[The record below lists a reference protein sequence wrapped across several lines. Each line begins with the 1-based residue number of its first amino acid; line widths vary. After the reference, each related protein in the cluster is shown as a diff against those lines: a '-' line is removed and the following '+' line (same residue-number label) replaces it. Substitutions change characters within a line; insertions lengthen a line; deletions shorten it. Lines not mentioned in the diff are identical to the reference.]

1 MSSSSSYEPDDND
14 ASDSDIESRAH
25 VPSSPPARNRPASP
39 SPSHEVNDP
48 SSARINLRAKRG
60 TRDQVLS
67 DLYTSLGQESVD
79 AYHSLLEDAVGDL
92 VPTTNSADENYN
104 ATQNGIVVWTPQEKQ
119 VFYNWL
125 HRKGR
130 NGVAEI
136 ASAIGSKSELEVQ
149 EFLRLLHRGL
159 ERQHLRDRHTR
170 TIILADV
177 PAAADVGRKCCS
189 ALDKYAELLALEEQ
203 QAEDD
208 VGRARNHDLWIIDR
222 DNAQEVDDEV
232 QDAEKANTQ
241 LDSDSSVYHTA
252 GLFNMSTWI
261 RLSERFFM
269 NPGGARM
276 DDNWVNVGF
285 AGESPSMTADG
296 FADFYT
302 LAVSVTRRLV
312 HSTLFFAMSR
322 LRNMR
327 ETGNA
332 KAKVVRSRDVHTA
345 LDVLGMKRDR
355 VDQWVGLARRCNLTV
370 EDVRNR
376 RGWKPVLMDLDDV
389 EDILSGRAP
398 YDAESRERSISHKR
412 PSSQRGANGE
422 PADSDNSDDESARS
436 SRESSILSSPA
447 ESLPDNEEQPPTDP
461 EDSHAEQLDQ
471 EASRLEESHLWEIL
485 GEPQPQLSLK
495 VENHTTTNPKGK
507 KRPVG
512 ERKTQDDL
520 ANWRDNTLYRSDWEE
535 HGHDTVSIYEE
546 IEENHHK
553 RRRLLRRASPT
564 SDYSSD
570 SEDIHPADSAIP
582 HSEDNDDDKNNNQP
596 YTHMEVDNND
606 ESPSPPNEPPTPTP
620 FPKQEPN
627 QSQPITQH
635 PQSPEPDL
643 ELKNEHSSSSD
654 DDDLPSARKRG
665 GDEDD
670 DEEDAKVDQ
679 ALFSRPMSP
688 LTWEDE

>member
-14 ASDSDIESRAH
+14 ASDSDIETRAH
-25 VPSSPPARNRPASP
+25 VPPSSPPARNRLV
-39 SPSHEVNDP
+39 SPSHEPNGP

-60 TRDQVLS
+60 TRDQVLN

-79 AYHSLLEDAVGDL
+79 AYHSLLEDAIGDS
-92 VPTTNSADENYN
+92 VPSRNPVDENYN
-104 ATQNGIVVWTPQEKQ
+104 ATQNGIVIWTPQEKQ

-170 TIILADV
+170 TIILGDV

-189 ALDKYAELLALEEQ
+189 ALDQYAELLALEEQ
-203 QAEDD
+203 QTEDD

-232 QDAEKANTQ
+232 QDAEKADTQ

-252 GLFNMSTWI
+252 GLFNLSTWI

-285 AGESPSMTADG
+285 AGESPSMTADSL
-296 FADFYT
+296 ADFYT

-355 VDQWVGLARRCNLTV
+355 VDHWVGLARRCNLTV

-376 RGWKPVLMDLDDV
+376 RGWKPVLMVLDDV

-398 YDAESRERSISHKR
+398 YDTESRERSISNRR
-412 PSSQRGANGE
+412 PGAKDE
-422 PADSDNSDDESARS
+422 PEDEDDDDSEDESS
-436 SRESSILSSPA
+436 HPSRESSILSSPA
-447 ESLPDNEEQPPTDP
+447 ESLPDNEDQTPVDP
-461 EDSHAEQLDQ
+461 EDDHAEQLDQ

-485 GEPQPQLSLK
+485 GHPQPQPSLK
-495 VENHTTTNPKGK
+495 SDNHPTTTRAK

-520 ANWRDNTLYRSDWEE
+520 ANWRDRTLYRSDWEE
-535 HGHDTVSIYEE
+535 HGHDTVGIYEE
-546 IEENHHK
+546 ISENRRK
-553 RRRLLRRASPT
+553 RRRL
-564 SDYSSD
+564 
-570 SEDIHPADSAIP
+570 PANSAIS
-582 HSEDNDDDKNNNQP
+582 HSENAADEDDNQTH
-596 YTHMEVDNND
+596 THMEVDNDTNNNK
-606 ESPSPPNEPPTPTP
+606 SPPPTPTP
-620 FPKQEPN
+620 TLKQDSS
-627 QSQPITQH
+627 QSQPITSEKAQRS
-635 PQSPEPDL
+635 PFPEP
-643 ELKNEHSSSSD
+643 KNEHTSSSE
-654 DDDLPSARKRG
+654 DDDLPSARERSSL
-665 GDEDD
+665 GDID
-670 DEEDAKVDQ
+670 DEEDEKVDK

-688 LTWEDE
+688 LGWEDD

>member
-1 MSSSSSYEPDDND
+1 M
-14 ASDSDIESRAH
+14 
-25 VPSSPPARNRPASP
+25 
-39 SPSHEVNDP
+39 
-48 SSARINLRAKRG
+48 
-60 TRDQVLS
+60 
-67 DLYTSLGQESVD
+67 D

-92 VPTTNSADENYN
+92 VPSRNPADENYN
-104 ATQNGIVVWTPQEKQ
+104 ATQNGIVIWTPQEKQ

-189 ALDKYAELLALEEQ
+189 ALDQYAELLALEEQ

-222 DNAQEVDDEV
+222 DSAQEVDDQV
-232 QDAEKANTQ
+232 QDAEKADTQ

-269 NPGGARM
+269 NPGGARI

-302 LAVSVTRRLV
+302 LAVSVTRRLI

-398 YDAESRERSISHKR
+398 YDAESRERSISNKR
-412 PSSQRGANGE
+412 PGSQRGANGE
-422 PADSDNSDDESARS
+422 PADDDTSEDESARS

-447 ESLPDNEEQPPTDP
+447 ESLPDNEEHAPIDP

-485 GEPQPQLSLK
+485 GHPQPQLSLST
-495 VENHTTTNPKGK
+495 EIHTTPKGK

-546 IEENHHK
+546 IEENRHK
-553 RRRLLRRASPT
+553 RRRLSRQTSPT
-564 SDYSSD
+564 SGHSSD
-570 SEDIHPADSAIP
+570 NEDIHPADSAIP
-582 HSEDNDDDKNNNQP
+582 RSEDNNNQRYTQMELDDDNRTP
-596 YTHMEVDNND
+596 
-606 ESPSPPNEPPTPTP
+606 PPPNEPPTPTP

-627 QSQPITQH
+627 SSQPIASEKAQH
-635 PQSPEPDL
+635 PQSPER
-643 ELKNEHSSSSD
+643 ELKDEHSSSSE
-654 DDDLPSARKRG
+654 DDDLPSARKRLSLGG
-665 GDEDD
+665 GDE

-688 LTWEDE
+688 LAWEDE

>member
-14 ASDSDIESRAH
+14 ASDSDIETRAH
-25 VPSSPPARNRPASP
+25 VPPSSPPARNRPV
-39 SPSHEVNDP
+39 SPSHEANDP
-48 SSARINLRAKRG
+48 SSAKINLRAKRG
-60 TRDQVLS
+60 TRDEVLN

-79 AYHSLLEDAVGDL
+79 AYHSLLEDAIGDL
-92 VPTTNSADENYN
+92 VPSRNPADENYN
-104 ATQNGIVVWTPQEKQ
+104 ATQNGVVIWTPQEKQ

-170 TIILADV
+170 TIILGDV

-189 ALDKYAELLALEEQ
+189 ALDQYAELLALEEQ
-203 QAEDD
+203 QADDD

-232 QDAEKANTQ
+232 QDAEKADTQ

-252 GLFNMSTWI
+252 GLFNLSTWI

-398 YDAESRERSISHKR
+398 YDAESRERSISNKR
-412 PSSQRGANGE
+412 PDAKDE
-422 PADSDNSDDESARS
+422 PEDDDNSEDEFSHS

-447 ESLPDNEEQPPTDP
+447 ESLPDNEDQTPIDP

-485 GEPQPQLSLK
+485 GQPQPSLQS
-495 VENHTTTNPKGK
+495 EIHPTTPRAK

-520 ANWRDNTLYRSDWEE
+520 ANWRDRTLYRSDWEE

-546 IEENHHK
+546 IEEN
-553 RRRLLRRASPT
+553 R
-564 SDYSSD
+564 
-570 SEDIHPADSAIP
+570 
-582 HSEDNDDDKNNNQP
+582 
-596 YTHMEVDNND
+596 
-606 ESPSPPNEPPTPTP
+606 
-620 FPKQEPN
+620 
-627 QSQPITQH
+627 
-635 PQSPEPDL
+635 
-643 ELKNEHSSSSD
+643 
-654 DDDLPSARKRG
+654 RKR
-665 GDEDD
+665 
-670 DEEDAKVDQ
+670 
-679 ALFSRPMSP
+679 
-688 LTWEDE
+688 